1 MKINTKKASGKV
13 LILHKKKDSL
23 KIKLGEIIKTSAP
36 LIPIQKPKNIGSF
49 DYKNYLNN
57 IGVLHQ
63 LELKDSSFSTSPGT
77 SINSFINKLKLNT
90 IDKVEKSVFSE
101 ETKKLILALI
111 LGERS
116 EVNRAWIDRYAKA
129 GIVHILAISGLH
141 IGLLMVLFSW
151 IYKPLEYLPL
161 GKYVRVSM
169 IIFSLWGY
177 ALLTGGSPSV
187 IRVVTMFSLFSI
199 GNYIN
204 RSPPTIYL
212 VILSFGTLVFINPLY
227 LKQLG
232 FQMSYLAVFGI
243 LCLYPLFMKLLQ
255 VKKGLLH
262 RFWSMT
268 AVTLSAQIA
277 VAPITIYYFHQFP
290 GLFLLTNW
298 VVLPFLALFL
308 YLGIGSIFPL
318 QMNILPQTL
327 ISILDL
333 MSSKLNYFVV
343 WIVDQE
349 DFFFDELKINIFQ
362 VGVIYTILIIV
373 YMGIVNSNKKH
384 LIGVFLITLSF
395 QWGSYQ
401 INQENKNL
409 TALWLLAD
417 YEKTVFVYKR
427 GEKLTVFCSDSITKD
442 DRILKD
448 FKNQFPVKTISFE
461 ALKSH
466 YVLEDKNLIIVDG
479 NWSRNLK
486 LKNKKLSLVL
496 RNNTQ
501 VNLERLLQ
509 RNKIVEVIADASN
522 YSNIKRRWKKTCDNY
537 KVFFYDTQ
545 KIGPYL
551 FASKS
556 RNETF

>member
-1 MKINTKKASGKV
+1 
-13 LILHKKKDSL
+13 
-23 KIKLGEIIKTSAP
+23 
-36 LIPIQKPKNIGSF
+36 
-49 DYKNYLNN
+49 
-57 IGVLHQ
+57 
-63 LELKDSSFSTSPGT
+63 
-77 SINSFINKLKLNT
+77 
-90 IDKVEKSVFSE
+90 
-101 ETKKLILALI
+101 
-111 LGERS
+111 
-116 EVNRAWIDRYAKA
+116 
-129 GIVHILAISGLH
+129 
-141 IGLLMVLFSW
+141 MVLFSW

-187 IRVVTMFSLFSI
+187 IRAVTMFSLFSI

-290 GLFLLTNW
+290 
-298 VVLPFLALFL
+298 
-308 YLGIGSIFPL
+308 
-318 QMNILPQTL
+318 
-327 ISILDL
+327 
-333 MSSKLNYFVV
+333 
-343 WIVDQE
+343 
-349 DFFFDELKINIFQ
+349 
-362 VGVIYTILIIV
+362 
-373 YMGIVNSNKKH
+373 
-384 LIGVFLITLSF
+384 
-395 QWGSYQ
+395 
-401 INQENKNL
+401 
-409 TALWLLAD
+409 
-417 YEKTVFVYKR
+417 
-427 GEKLTVFCSDSITKD
+427 
-442 DRILKD
+442 
-448 FKNQFPVKTISFE
+448 VKTISFE

-509 RNKIVEVIADASN
+509 RNKIVEVIADASS
-522 YSNIKRRWKKTCDNY
+522 YSNIKRRWEKTCDNY

-545 KIGPYL
+545 KKGPYL

-556 RNETF
+556 RNKTF